1 MPRCVP
7 HSEHFQAQNPIKT
20 VPPDDGSQE
29 APPVKKATV
38 AVAVFVFAALMVLP
52 VMRSV
57 NLSAGKPITID
68 RMMYA
73 DGWPIP
79 PFPPQSPSMDA
90 STLVADA
97 SPFPPLPPQPPQ
109 APLTSSECSHVL

>member
-1 MPRCVP
+1 
-7 HSEHFQAQNPIKT
+7 
-20 VPPDDGSQE
+20 
-29 APPVKKATV
+29 VKKATV

-52 VMRSV
+52 VVRSV
-57 NLSAGKPITID
+57 NLASGKPITID

-79 PFPPQSPSMDA
+79 PFPPQSSSMDA
-90 STLVADA
+90 STLVADG

-109 APLTSSECSHVL
+109 ARFTA

>member
-1 MPRCVP
+1 M
-7 HSEHFQAQNPIKT
+7 
-20 VPPDDGSQE
+20 
-29 APPVKKATV
+29 KKATV

-52 VMRSV
+52 VVRSV

-73 DGWPIP
+73 DDWPIP

-90 STLVADA
+90 STLVADG

-109 APLTSSECSHVL
+109 ARFTA